1 MGSHT
6 LFKKRN
12 NMVHT
17 RKTATKLHAFLSF
30 FKRRMID
37 KKNHQ
42 IYLKLFNFLFGHKN
56 TKHRSK
62 FNNSIFNFIYCYT
75 GLH

>member
-6 LFKKRN
+6 LYKKRK

-17 RKTATKLHAFLSF
+17 RKTATKLHAFLS
-30 FKRRMID
+30 KEDDRQ
-37 KKNHQ
+37 KNHQ
-42 IYLKLFNFLFGHKN
+42 IYLKLLNFLFGHKN
-56 TKHRSK
+56 IKHRSK